1 MNRYILLTLLAIASI
16 VLASALIRY
25 SQIGPIAT
33 GAYRLLLA
41 IPMLVVVNYST
52 HKSMQNTSAKL
63 SLPVMIPAILA
74 GVFFALD
81 LSVYNLSVIYT
92 TLAEATLL
100 TNMVPFFVAPISI
113 VFFKEKISPRFLF
126 PVVLALAGLALLLG
140 SSGSSNH
147 HFSGDLLAL
156 LSALFYSLFFISIK
170 SARNNY
176 PAAKTM
182 LIVCLVGGVTLLL
195 IAMVRHENIIPNS
208 AFGWL
213 MVFLIAFFGQIFGQ
227 TLLAYAMK
235 YIPLNL
241 SALFLLLS
249 PVFAALFAVI
259 MFHEWLSASQIAGIS
274 TILIAVHFGKKILDR
289 SLSAK

>member
-41 IPMLVVVNYST
+41 IPMLVVVNYLT
-52 HKSMQNTSAKL
+52 HKPTQNTGAKL
-63 SLPVMIPAILA
+63 SFAVALPAVLA

-126 PVVLALAGLALLLG
+126 PVVLALGGLALLLG
-140 SSGSSNH
+140 SSGNSNH

-195 IAMVRHENIIPNS
+195 IAMARHETVFPNS
-208 AFGWL
+208 GFGWL
-213 MVFLIAFFGQIFGQ
+213 IVFLIAFFGQILGQ

-259 MFHEWLSASQIAGIS
+259 MFHEWLSASQVAGIS
-274 TILIAVHFGKKILDR
+274 VILVAVHFGKKILDR
-289 SLSAK
+289 SLRAK

>member
-1 MNRYILLTLLAIASI
+1 MNRHILLTLLAIASI
-16 VLASALIRY
+16 VMASALIRY

-41 IPMLVVVNYST
+41 IPMLLAVNYSA
-52 HKSMQNTSAKL
+52 KKTSTPTTAKL
-63 SLPVMIPAILA
+63 SASTLLPAILA

-126 PVVLALAGLALLLG
+126 PVALAIGGLMLLLG
-140 SSGSSNH
+140 SSGNGGH

-170 SARNNY
+170 RARNNY

-182 LIVCLVGGVTLLL
+182 LVVCLVGGITLLL
-195 IAMVRHENIIPNS
+195 LALARHETAIPTT
-208 AFGWL
+208 AFGWTI
-213 MVFLIAFFGQIFGQ
+213 VVLIAFFGQILGQ

-235 YIPLNL
+235 FIPLNL

-249 PVFAALFAVI
+249 PVFAALFAII
-259 MFHEWLSASQIAGIS
+259 MFQEWLSPSQIGGIS
-274 TILIAVHFGKKILDR
+274 IILIAVHFGKKILER
-289 SLSAK
+289 SLSSK